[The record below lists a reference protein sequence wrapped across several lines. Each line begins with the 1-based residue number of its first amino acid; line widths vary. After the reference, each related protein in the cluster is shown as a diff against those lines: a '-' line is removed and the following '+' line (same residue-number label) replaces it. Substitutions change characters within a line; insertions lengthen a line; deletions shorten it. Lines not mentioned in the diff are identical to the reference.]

1 MALTHLPP
9 TRTKNSFL
17 LRCSARVD
25 SAFDKDDPVSDLSL
39 RMLLSVV
46 PSTKVVPLLSPHLTS
61 RTILRIASFGNVGA
75 EVGTPV
81 LAGLGSGG
89 GVIGDSGGGGMPV
102 EATVEATVE
111 AAGLDTVGDEIRSG
125 AATFVELGRP
135 YLSAL
140 WIY

>member
-1 MALTHLPP
+1 M
-9 TRTKNSFL
+9 
-17 LRCSARVD
+17 
-25 SAFDKDDPVSDLSL
+25 
-39 RMLLSVV
+39 
-46 PSTKVVPLLSPHLTS
+46 
-61 RTILRIASFGNVGA
+61 
-75 EVGTPV
+75 

-89 GVIGDSGGGGMPV
+89 GVIGDSGGGGMP
-102 EATVEATVE
+102 VEATVE